1 MISRNSITPSARR
14 NLRSK
19 ILKTRTLPE
28 TVIAASC
35 SVALALAIAPVVRA
49 GEISHYNGGVLN
61 IRDFFVPPEPGFYG
75 AIYNYYYTTD
85 QLNGQNGNA
94 IDDIPIIPPG
104 GGPGTTLNLD
114 INLDIYVVSPTLI
127 WVPDW
132 KPLGARC
139 GILVAPTFAN
149 ASPEAALSRATSAGL
164 SVSGSSW
171 GVGDLLVQPVWL
183 DWSLKHWD
191 FNVSYGFYA
200 PVGKY
205 DTETVTVPGVGPI
218 QVESADNIG
227 YGFWTQQFQGA
238 VAWYPMENKA
248 TAVTA
253 ALTYEINSEKE
264 DFDLTPGNVLTL
276 NWGISQYLP
285 LKKDNS
291 LLLEIGPAGYD
302 SWQVTEDSGSAASNT
317 KDQVHAV
324 GGQIGITY
332 VPWSL
337 GLNFH
342 AFYEY
347 AAEDRFQGQSYSINI
362 AKKF

>member
-1 MISRNSITPSARR
+1 MNQL
-14 NLRSK
+14 NVGFV
-19 ILKTRTLPE
+19 RTSLL
-28 TVIAASC
+28 
-35 SVALALAIAPVVRA
+35 ALALSTSVNA
-49 GEISHYNGGVLN
+49 GEISHYNGGFMN

-75 AIYNYYYTTD
+75 AVYNYYYTTD
-85 QLNGQNGNA
+85 RLNGKNGNEM
-94 IDDIPIIPPG
+94 DDVTIAPPG
-104 GGPGTTLNLD
+104 GGPAVTLDLD
-114 INLDIYVVSPTLI
+114 VDVDIYVVSPTLI

-132 KPLGARC
+132 KPFGARC
-139 GILVAPTFAN
+139 GILIAPTFAN
-149 ASPEAALSRATSAGL
+149 ASPEASLSRAESAALGG
-164 SVSGSSW
+164 SGSSW

-191 FNVSYGFYA
+191 FTVSYGFYA

-205 DTETVTVPGVGPI
+205 STDTVTVAGVGPGKG
-218 QVESADNIG
+218 ESGDNIG
-227 YGFWTQQFQGA
+227 YGFWTHQFQGA

-264 DFDLTPGNVLTL
+264 DFDLTPGNTLTL
-276 NWGISQYLP
+276 NWGISQYIP

-302 SWQVTEDSGSAASNT
+302 SWQVTEDSGSDANNI

-324 GGQIGITY
+324 GGQLGITC
-332 VPWSL
+332 VPWNL
-337 GLNFH
+337 VVNFH

-347 AAEDRFQGQSYSINI
+347 SAEDRFQGQSYGISI

>member
-1 MISRNSITPSARR
+1 M
-14 NLRSK
+14 
-19 ILKTRTLPE
+19 KTNTLPK
-28 TVIAASC
+28 TVFAALF
-35 SVALALAIAPVVRA
+35 SVALALAGAASVHA
-49 GEISHYNGGVLN
+49 GEISHYNGGFLS

-75 AIYNYYYTTD
+75 AVYNYYYTTD
-85 QLNGQNGNA
+85 RVNDKNGDQINSVTIN
-94 IDDIPIIPPG
+94 PPG

-114 INLDIYVVSPTLI
+114 VSVDIYVMSPSMI

-132 KPLGARC
+132 KPLGARY

-149 ASPEAALSRATSAGL
+149 ASAEAAISRAGGVGKGS
-164 SVSGSSW
+164 SGSSW
-171 GVGDLLVQPVWL
+171 GAGDLLVQPVWL

-191 FNVSYGFYA
+191 FDLSYTFYA

-205 DTETVTVPGVGPI
+205 NTDTATVPGIGPVE
-218 QVESADNIG
+218 VESSDNIG
-227 YGFWTQQFQGA
+227 YGFWTHQFQGA

-253 ALTYEINSEKE
+253 ALTYEINTKKE

-285 LKKDNS
+285 LKKDHS

-302 SWQVTEDSGSAASNT
+302 SWQVTQDSGSAANNT
-317 KDQVHAV
+317 KDQVHGV
-324 GGQIGITY
+324 GGQIGLTY

-337 GLNFH
+337 ALNFH

-347 AAEDRFQGQSYSINI
+347 AAEDRFQGQSYGISI

>member
-1 MISRNSITPSARR
+1 MKRRIARW
-14 NLRSK
+14 LHIA
-19 ILKTRTLPE
+19 ILSFAVCPL
-28 TVIAASC
+28 VS
-35 SVALALAIAPVVRA
+35 A

-61 IRDFFVPPEPGFYG
+61 IRDFFVPAEPGFYG
-75 AIYNYYYTTD
+75 AVYNYYYTTD
-85 QLNGQNGNA
+85 RLNGKNGNE
-94 IDDIPIIPPG
+94 IDNVTVVPPG
-104 GGPGTTLNLD
+104 GGPPTSLD
-114 INLDIYVVSPTLI
+114 LDVNVDIYVISPTFI

-132 KPLGARC
+132 KPLGARY

-149 ASPEAALSRATSAGL
+149 ASPEAALSRSGGAGL
-164 SVSGSSW
+164 GSSGSTW
-171 GVGDLLVQPVWL
+171 GVGDMLVQPVWL

-191 FNVSYGFYA
+191 FNISCGFYA

-205 DTETVTVPGVGPI
+205 NTDLVTLPGGGTVR
-218 QVESADNIG
+218 VESSDNIG

-238 VAWYPMENKA
+238 AAWYPMENKA

-264 DFDLTPGNVLTL
+264 DFDLTPGDTLTL

-285 LKKDNS
+285 LKKDKS
-291 LLLEIGPAGYD
+291 LLLEVGPAGYD
-302 SWQVTEDSGSAASNT
+302 SWQTTEDSGSDANSN
-317 KDQVHAV
+317 KDQVHAA
-324 GGQIGITY
+324 GGQIGLTY

-337 GLNFH
+337 VLNFH

-347 AAEDRFQGQSYSINI
+347 AAEDRFQGQSYGISI